1 MSVEITKTIN
11 PLQFILGNIL
21 RNNLVLINLKTEAI
35 PEGTPL
41 ADCTDYFNRTIP
53 AGTSY
58 LLFNQ
63 IEGSLM
69 ECAASNFS
77 MQGMEVFNIV
87 DGGESPGAI
96 AQTRRMAAT
105 NKLF

>member
-1 MSVEITKTIN
+1 MSVNITKTIN
-11 PLQFILGNIL
+11 PLQFILGNL
-21 RNNLVLINLKTEAI
+21 LHNNLVLINLKQEAI

-41 ADCTDYFNRTIP
+41 ADCTDYFDRTIP

-63 IEGSLM
+63 IEVSLI
-69 ECAASNFS
+69 ECAASNLS
-77 MQGMEVFNIV
+77 TQGMEVFNII
-87 DGGESPGAI
+87 DGRERPGAV
-96 AQTRRMAAT
+96 AQTGRVSAT